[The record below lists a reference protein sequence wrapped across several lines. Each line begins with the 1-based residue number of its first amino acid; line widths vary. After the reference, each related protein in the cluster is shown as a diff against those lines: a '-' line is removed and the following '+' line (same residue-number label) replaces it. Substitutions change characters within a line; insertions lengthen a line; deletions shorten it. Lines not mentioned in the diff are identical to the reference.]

1 MEETTNFEER
11 REIRQKLRELRK
23 KKLDALESATTTAN
37 ERPRRRDR
45 VKREEQT
52 TIITE
57 TKTTTGDSLE
67 PSTVQTKVEVSYSHT
82 VATDEPSE
90 NGLENGHVESE
101 NVVEEETVSAKE
113 ENVVE
118 EQPVEGESAA
128 QFSIE
133 INGEKSSQDKDEE
146 EVVPTPQSELSTDT
160 ETVEKSSE
168 KVIEDEPAQ
177 DNEEEEEVE
186 EVELTP
192 EVIEKME
199 DLDQLEKLV
208 RMSQNNFFCVV
219 QFTPF
224 LKLCI
229 HPRPFNPLSF
239 NISIHILHTL
249 LNSFALVLTRRI
261 CFTINRF
268 L

>member
-168 KVIEDEPAQ
+168 KVNEDEPAQ
-177 DNEEEEEVE
+177 DNEEEVE

-219 QFTPF
+219 QFT
-224 LKLCI
+224 LT
-229 HPRPFNPLSF
+229 
-239 NISIHILHTL
+239 ISSTVH
-249 LNSFALVLTRRI
+249 SSRAF
-261 CFTINRF
+261 
-268 L
+268 